1 MRCTGEHARIPRE
14 RRTNAAAF
22 EERKVAVM
30 GKYFGRE
37 PRYSREEIERQA
49 QEAIDA
55 RVDLGRPPPEDWR
68 RLEARLSE
76 MDQLTAARPPV
87 PPLPEPEPMRIR
99 EIRMP
104 RSAENAPAPARVA
117 TPAGARSSRRRLATA
132 PSSD

>member
-1 MRCTGEHARIPRE
+1 
-14 RRTNAAAF
+14 
-22 EERKVAVM
+22 M

-55 RVDLGRPPPEDWR
+55 RVGLGRPPPDDWR
-68 RLEARLSE
+68 PLEACLSE
-76 MDQLTAARPPV
+76 IDQLMPARPPV
-87 PPLPEPEPMRIR
+87 APLREPEPMRIH

-104 RSAENAPAPARVA
+104 RSPESARAPARVA
-117 TPAGARSSRRRLATA
+117 KPVGARSSRRPLATA